1 MCSPLV
7 SWVSGALSSPPH
19 WARYRLIHVLLCL
32 YNVLFS
38 PQIKTFGALVKGNG
52 TLLDEYV
59 ALVDGVFLNE
69 VMFQM

>member
-1 MCSPLV
+1 MEGR
-7 SWVSGALSSPPH
+7 WGALTDPCAAMSVITAS
-19 WARYRLIHVLLCL
+19 LL
-32 YNVLFS
+32 
-38 PQIKTFGALVKGNG
+38 PQIKTFGVLVKGKG